1 VAYKSSWQMGHML
14 LLLLGK
20 CVWAAT
26 SLQDAFVAAD
36 TEATAAAAGAHA
48 EADKTGRDAGAG
60 FGAAVV

>member
-1 VAYKSSWQMGHML
+1 MGHML

-48 EADKTGRDAGAG
+48 EADKTGCDAGAG
-60 FGAAVV
+60 F